1 VSAATPA
8 GGDYD
13 NYASRYAANVAWRE
27 QERAEGDPF
36 GLLPPL
42 LQLLGDI
49 AGRRVLDA
57 GCGEGYL
64 ARVLAARGAHVT
76 GIDLSPRLIELA
88 RARNPDGGIDYQV
101 ADLSQPLPAMAG
113 SFDAAASY
121 LVLNDV
127 PDYRGFAATLA
138 ATLKPAGRLA
148 LALNNPYSAVIDRHV
163 TDYFDSGKVS
173 RYRGLWEIGIKTY
186 YHHRT
191 LENYLDAFLTH
202 GLRLTKLADIP
213 ALADAHRP
221 DAYLPDGARFPRF
234 TLLAFLKP

>member
-1 VSAATPA
+1 MTSASPA

-13 NYASRYAANVAWRE
+13 DYASQVAANVAWRE
-27 QERAEGDPF
+27 QAGADGDPF

-42 LQLLGDI
+42 LELLGDI

-64 ARVLAARGAHVT
+64 ARVLAARGARVT

-88 RARNPDGGIDYQV
+88 RAKDTSGLIDYQV
-101 ADLSQPLPAMAG
+101 ADLSQPRPQLAA
-113 SFDAAASY
+113 SFDAVASY

-127 PDYRGFAATLA
+127 AGYRGFAATLA
-138 ATLKPAGRLA
+138 ASLKPAGRLV
-148 LALNNPYSAVIDRHV
+148 LAFNNPYSAVIDHHA
-163 TDYFDSGKVS
+163 TDYFDTGKAT
-173 RYRGLWEIGIKTY
+173 RYCGLWEIGIKAY

-191 LENYLDAFLTH
+191 LENYLDAFLAG

-213 ALADAHRP
+213 TLAGQHRP

-234 TLLAFLKP
+234 MLLAFAKT